1 MDGKYRM
8 LSTHGTGTGPRRAKR
23 KPRVGK
29 YDGVDSWPLEGIKN
43 LDTPRLSWADDLTL
57 TAGDEFMDLEQARRT
72 GVSTDAITAII
83 AAILAL
89 ANALDK
95 KGVLSFEEYRDA
107 LLSMYRE
114 MPHEDA
120 SGDAGH
126 IFDGM
131 LSQLERVIRNS
142 KRQT

>member
-1 MDGKYRM
+1 MVRIERSKQM
-8 LSTHGTGTGPRRAKR
+8 AESQKSVGTG
-23 KPRVGK
+23 
-29 YDGVDSWPLEGIKN
+29 
-43 LDTPRLSWADDLTL
+43 
-57 TAGDEFMDLEQARRT
+57 
-72 GVSTDAITAII
+72 AITALI

-95 KGVLSFEEYRDA
+95 KGALSFEEYRDA

-120 SGDAGH
+120 SGDPGL

-131 LSQLERVIRNS
+131 LTQLERAIRNRQ
-142 KRQT
+142 RQT

>member
-1 MDGKYRM
+1 MARIERSKQMAESQKG
-8 LSTHGTGTGPRRAKR
+8 
-23 KPRVGK
+23 VG
-29 YDGVDSWPLEGIKN
+29 
-43 LDTPRLSWADDLTL
+43 
-57 TAGDEFMDLEQARRT
+57 
-72 GVSTDAITAII
+72 TDAITAII

-95 KGVLSFEEYRDA
+95 KGALSFEEYRDA

-131 LSQLERVIRNS
+131 LSQFERAIRN
-142 KRQT
+142 RQKPT

>member
-1 MDGKYRM
+1 MAE
-8 LSTHGTGTGPRRAKR
+8 SQE
-23 KPRVGK
+23 
-29 YDGVDSWPLEGIKN
+29 S
-43 LDTPRLSWADDLTL
+43 
-57 TAGDEFMDLEQARRT
+57 
-72 GVSTDAITAII
+72 VSTDAITALI

-95 KGVLSFEEYRDA
+95 KGGLSFEEYRDA

-120 SGDAGH
+120 RGDPGQ

-131 LSQLERVIRNS
+131 LSQLAHAIRN
-142 KRQT
+142 RQKQT

>member
-1 MDGKYRM
+1 MAESPK
-8 LSTHGTGTGPRRAKR
+8 STG
-23 KPRVGK
+23 
-29 YDGVDSWPLEGIKN
+29 
-43 LDTPRLSWADDLTL
+43 
-57 TAGDEFMDLEQARRT
+57 
-72 GVSTDAITAII
+72 TDAITALI

-89 ANALDK
+89 VNALDK
-95 KGVLSFEEYRDA
+95 KGSLSFEEFRDA

-120 SGDAGH
+120 TGDPGL

-131 LSQLERVIRNS
+131 LTQLERAIRNR

>member
-1 MDGKYRM
+1 MAE
-8 LSTHGTGTGPRRAKR
+8 SQNSVGT
-23 KPRVGK
+23 
-29 YDGVDSWPLEGIKN
+29 E
-43 LDTPRLSWADDLTL
+43 
-57 TAGDEFMDLEQARRT
+57 
-72 GVSTDAITAII
+72 AITALI

-95 KGVLSFEEYRDA
+95 KGGLSFEEYRDS
-107 LLSMYRE
+107 LLSMYKE

-120 SGDAGH
+120 SGDPGL

-131 LSQLERVIRNS
+131 LTQLERAIRNR

>member
-1 MDGKYRM
+1 MAESQKV
-8 LSTHGTGTGPRRAKR
+8 
-23 KPRVGK
+23 VG
-29 YDGVDSWPLEGIKN
+29 
-43 LDTPRLSWADDLTL
+43 
-57 TAGDEFMDLEQARRT
+57 
-72 GVSTDAITAII
+72 TDAITALI

-95 KGVLSFEEYRDA
+95 KGALSFEEYRDA

-120 SGDAGH
+120 NGDPGQ

-131 LSQLERVIRNS
+131 LTQLERAIRNR

>member
-1 MDGKYRM
+1 MAE
-8 LSTHGTGTGPRRAKR
+8 SQN
-23 KPRVGK
+23 
-29 YDGVDSWPLEGIKN
+29 GV
-43 LDTPRLSWADDLTL
+43 T
-57 TAGDEFMDLEQARRT
+57 
-72 GVSTDAITAII
+72 TDAITALI

-95 KGVLSFEEYRDA
+95 KGALSFEEYRDA

-120 SGDAGH
+120 CGDAGH

-131 LSQLERVIRNS
+131 LSQLERAIRHNRN
-142 KRQT
+142 RQT

>member
-1 MDGKYRM
+1 MAESQKG
-8 LSTHGTGTGPRRAKR
+8 
-23 KPRVGK
+23 VG
-29 YDGVDSWPLEGIKN
+29 
-43 LDTPRLSWADDLTL
+43 
-57 TAGDEFMDLEQARRT
+57 
-72 GVSTDAITAII
+72 TDAITALI

-95 KGVLSFEEYRDA
+95 KGALSFEEYRDA

-120 SGDAGH
+120 NGDPGL
-126 IFDGM
+126 IFDGI
-131 LSQLERVIRNS
+131 LTQLERAIRNR